1 MKRKIYQKLLQWK
14 TDSRRKPLII
24 DGARQVGK
32 TWIIKE
38 FGRNEYSNIVYIN
51 CDKTAEMKNL
61 FYDYDIKRL
70 IRAFS
75 SITDQEISSEGKTLI
90 VLDEIQEIPKALTAL
105 KYFCE
110 DAPEYHIIAAGSLLG
125 ISLHSGTGFPV
136 GKVQIIKM
144 YPMTFQ
150 EFTETAGKNQ
160 LLDLIHSHR
169 WEEISSMSPILTDLL
184 RQYYFTG
191 GMPEVVYEYFKTGNL
206 TEVRNI
212 QRRILSDYEQ
222 DFSKHVPSVQLAKV
236 SMVWNSIPS
245 QLAKENKKF
254 IYGSLK
260 KGSRAKEFEDAIEWL
275 IKAGLIHK
283 VVRVSKVERPLKFYE
298 DASAFKLFI
307 CDLGLLG
314 AMTDVTARE
323 VLIGDNYFSEY
334 KGAFTEQYVAQE
346 IIALDEKLYYYSK
359 DNSSLELDFLVQK
372 QEVYPIE
379 VKAEENLKSKSLRN
393 IYETNT
399 RLKPVRF
406 SMSGYR
412 NQEWM
417 VNVPLFM
424 AQEWISCAD

>member
-150 EFTETAGKNQ
+150 EFTEAAGKNQ

-222 DFSKHVPSVQLAKV
+222 YFSKHVPSVQLAKV

-260 KGSRAKEFEDAIEWL
+260 KGSRAKEFADAIEWL

-372 QEVYPIE
+372 QEVYLIE
-379 VKAEENLKSKSLRN
+379 VKAEENLKSKSLRS

-424 AQEWISCAD
+424 VQEWISCAD

>member
-150 EFTETAGKNQ
+150 EFTEAAGKNQ

-222 DFSKHVPSVQLAKV
+222 YFSKHVPSVQLAKV

-372 QEVYPIE
+372 QEVYLIE
-379 VKAEENLKSKSLRN
+379 VKAEENLKSKSLRS

-424 AQEWISCAD
+424 VQEWISCAD